1 MLKEKRKQDQLNHN
15 IKNMFDVKVEELAPP
30 PELGLINKQDN
41 IDQNNIEFDNLLK
54 VFENNYQNN
63 PDYQY
68 VRALE

>member
-1 MLKEKRKQDQLNHN
+1 
-15 IKNMFDVKVEELAPP
+15 MFDVKVEELAPP